1 MPPSQLSPSSAA
13 REGLQSTEPEKQDI
27 QFRDDGHVLINMSH
41 DAITD
46 KALGVVSAFFASFG
60 DLPAVFACGLASVI
74 LLSSEATQKLYPWLF
89 FYFLSVV
96 YISLNRAIDRR
107 LSLILDQVDL
117 TLAQQAQDIGDF
129 ITRCSRF
136 ARKMLGLTVELQ
148 EPAEWRNTNERTHTI
163 LSLPPKSLSAPSQG
177 PASTAS
183 GSSSVSNL
191 SSKRI
196 FPT

>member
-1 MPPSQLSPSSAA
+1 
-13 REGLQSTEPEKQDI
+13 
-27 QFRDDGHVLINMSH
+27 MSH

-148 EPAEWRNTNERTHTI
+148 EP
-163 LSLPPKSLSAPSQG
+163 KSLSAPSQG

>member
-1 MPPSQLSPSSAA
+1 
-13 REGLQSTEPEKQDI
+13 
-27 QFRDDGHVLINMSH
+27 MSH

-74 LLSSEATQKLYPWLF
+74 LLSSEATQKLYPWGG
-89 FYFLSVV
+89 LSVV

-129 ITRCSRF
+129 ITKCSRF